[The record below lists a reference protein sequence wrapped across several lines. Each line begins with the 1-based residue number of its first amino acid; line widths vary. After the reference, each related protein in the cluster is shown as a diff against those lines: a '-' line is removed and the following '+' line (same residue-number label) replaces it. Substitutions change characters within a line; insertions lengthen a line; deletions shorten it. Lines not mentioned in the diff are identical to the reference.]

1 MDFLTKTFSTKIVLI
16 FTALLLSAC
25 GGRDTSDPSNSATAS
40 TADLQTL
47 ADSAAAQPLIVAPV
61 PSPAGGIANTNEI
74 VSAALGANAGLPGIA
89 NVYVGTLDL
98 PYYFDTTNSL
108 SSFWLPSLAA
118 RETITVPVMMTL
130 PISGSI
136 IGLNT
141 DGSPIQIPPRP
152 AAGWPI
158 VMYQHGIT
166 RNRTDVLLYA
176 DAQAQAGFA
185 TIAIDLPTHG
195 LVDANNPFNAVNTA
209 FPTDIEQ
216 TFGVNATSGQNFINL
231 RSLLT
236 SRDNLRQGAANLLT
250 LRKSLGGIINAVTG
264 MPESIDTSK
273 VGLIAHSLGGMV
285 AIPYLGVE
293 NTPTPSSIV
302 MSGATITDTLRNS
315 ASFSPVIE
323 AGLAGLG
330 VTSPAGI
337 AGFYANAQELIDAGE
352 PANYAADAA
361 TKHPIHLIEVLGDQ
375 TVPNVATEN
384 LATLMGASSIS
395 QTRFGIAAGNPG
407 IVRFTAGNHS
417 SPLDPTASLAATV
430 EIQKQLAAFQST
442 AISIIG
448 PAIVITDPS
457 VIQ

>member
-1 MDFLTKTFSTKIVLI
+1 MDLLTKSFSTKIIII

-25 GGRDTSDPSNSATAS
+25 GGRDVASPSTSATAS
-40 TADLQTL
+40 TADLQNL
-47 ADSAAAQPLIVAPV
+47 ADNVSAQPLVIAPT
-61 PSPAGGIANTNEI
+61 GFNTNQV
-74 VSAALGANAGLPGIA
+74 VSQALGVADAGLPGIA
-89 NVYVGTLDL
+89 DVYVGTIDL

-108 SSFWLPSLAA
+108 TSFWLPSLAA

-130 PISGSI
+130 PVSGSI
-136 IGLNT
+136 IGQNPT
-141 DGSPIQIPPRP
+141 DGSLIRIPDRP
-152 AAGWPI
+152 DAGWPI

-166 RNRTDVLLYA
+166 RNRTDVLVYA

-185 TIAIDLPTHG
+185 TIAIDLPAHG
-195 LVDANNPFNAVNTA
+195 LVDASNPFNAVNTA

-216 TFGVNATSGQNFINL
+216 TFGVNETSGQNFINL

-250 LRKSLGGIINAVTG
+250 LRKSLGGIINAATQ
-264 MPESIDTSK
+264 MPEAIDTSK

-285 AIPYLGVE
+285 AIPYLAVE

-315 ASFSPVIE
+315 ASFSPVID

-330 VTSPAGI
+330 VTTPAGI

-361 TKHPIHLIEVLGDQ
+361 AKHPIHLISVNGDQ

-384 LATLMGASSIS
+384 LATLMGATSVS
-395 QTRFGIAAGNPG
+395 TTTPGIAAGNPG
-407 IVRFTAGNHS
+407 IVRFTAGGHS
-417 SPLDPTASLAATV
+417 SPLDPTASPAATV
-430 EIQKQLAAFQST
+430 EIQRQLASFQGS
-442 AISIIG
+442 AISATG
-448 PAIVITDPS
+448 PVIVISDPS
-457 VIQ
+457 VIE